1 MFPVSVTSLP
11 GKFEFHDVDDTD
23 FVIGDLQIKSRLVPH
38 VGKTLGFRVTHQ
50 TTSVTYIS
58 DHQMP
63 ADGSMGI
70 TDGARELCQD
80 ADLLIHDAQYTTDE
94 FAGKS
99 DWGHCTVDYAVWVAI
114 ECGVKKLALFH
125 HDPTRSDT
133 AVDELLAAARR
144 RGEKHGVEV
153 FAAAENQVV
162 SLSTS
167 STKG

>member
-1 MFPVSVTSLP
+1 MVKERQFIDAT
-11 GKFEFHDVDDTD
+11 FNCH
-23 FVIGDLQIKSRLVPH
+23 PH
-38 VGKTLGFRVTHQ
+38 R
-50 TTSVTYIS
+50 I
-58 DHQMP
+58 
-63 ADGSMGI
+63 I
-70 TDGARELCQD
+70 NRAR
-80 ADLLIHDAQYTTDE
+80 API
-94 FAGKS
+94 
-99 DWGHCTVDYAVWVAI
+99 HCTVDYAVWVAI

-167 STKG
+167 STKD

>member
-1 MFPVSVTSLP
+1 
-11 GKFEFHDVDDTD
+11 
-23 FVIGDLQIKSRLVPH
+23 
-38 VGKTLGFRVTHQ
+38 
-50 TTSVTYIS
+50 
-58 DHQMP
+58 
-63 ADGSMGI
+63 MGI

-94 FAGKS
+94 FADKS

-153 FAAAENQVV
+153 FAASENLVV
-162 SLSTS
+162 SLPG